1 MSADDQ
7 YEPAPEQGFPSNA
20 DYPSNVDTS
29 SAYSGN
35 RPASGARRATPGE
48 VLSQGFQG
56 AENAGDFLGL
66 DVEFTGAQGA
76 GLGDSL
82 DLVPPPGT
90 YAPGEELAAPEPA
103 PMPEGDAAQEFA
115 QAPSAFE
122 FGEDLGSEEGGAEEA
137 FADADS
143 PAASKVPLLVGGFL
157 LAALGGAGYFFG
169 PGLYAQYFGKSAT
182 EVAQAPAGTEKTEKP
197 SKGSGATKSEPK
209 GGEIAALPPTGAGEP
224 AVKLPAEAGEGAAA
238 QPKGAESRPPRT
250 SGGGE
255 TTTPALLASQPELE
269 PVAPLSAQDEAV
281 VASSTPPRSAS
292 FPDVSGPEY
301 DWAGSSQL
309 ELIWRGSEV
318 PLEAVRAPVRTL
330 MPKVGQVR
338 VFTTSGDVFD
348 GRLYAVGQNRVW
360 VDAAPGRI
368 GLDGELVERIEVLPP
383 EQQTGAVAD
392 GAPVAGGKQ
401 VRARVAGG
409 VLYGRILKSSGDSV
423 MLALE
428 DGGRVI
434 VRAGDIEDI
443 GSGRAVVVRR

>member
-7 YEPAPEQGFPSNA
+7 FESAPEQGFPSNA

-29 SAYSGN
+29 SAFSGN

-66 DVEFTGAQGA
+66 DVEFAGAQGA
-76 GLGDSL
+76 GFDGSL

-90 YAPGEELAAPEPA
+90 YVPEGEASAPEPA
-103 PMPEGDAAQEFA
+103 PMPEGDAVQEFA

-122 FGEDLGSEEGGAEEA
+122 FGEDLGSEESGGEDS
-137 FADADS
+137 FA
-143 PAASKVPLLVGGFL
+143 AAGTGGGSKAPLFVGGLL

-169 PGLYAQYFGKSAT
+169 PGLYAKYFGKAET
-182 EVAQAPAGTEKTEKP
+182 EVAKGPTAGSEKSAKTPKD
-197 SKGSGATKSEPK
+197 SGPKSEPK
-209 GGEIAALPPTGAGEP
+209 GGEIAALPTSGAGEP
-224 AVKLPAEAGEGAAA
+224 AAQTPNEPAAT
-238 QPKGAESRPPRT
+238 QPNGSETRPPRT
-250 SGGGE
+250 NGGRE
-255 TTTPALLASQPELE
+255 ASTPAVSALKPE
-269 PVAPLSAQDEAV
+269 PTAVVPSATQDEAV
-281 VASSTPPRSAS
+281 VVSSTQPRTGST
-292 FPDVSGPEY
+292 FPDLAGAEY
-301 DWAGSSQL
+301 NWADNSPL

-318 PLEAVRAPVRTL
+318 PLEALRTPARTL

-338 VFTTSGDVFD
+338 VFTTAGDVFD

-360 VDAAPGRI
+360 LDAAPGRI
-368 GLDGELVERIEVLPP
+368 GLDGDLVERIEVLPP
-383 EQQTGAVAD
+383 EQAGTTAG
-392 GAPVAGGKQ
+392 GAPIAGGKQ

-409 VLYGRILKSSGDSV
+409 VLYGRILKSSGESV
-423 MLALE
+423 TLALE

-434 VRAGDIEDI
+434 VQAGDIEDL